1 MNYAELNDIVTIHYS
16 ISYTNGQPIES
27 SNGKAPVRFKLGSK
41 TTLPYIN
48 KLILGMRIGDIK
60 TKTIKGSNA
69 FGKPSK
75 KLIKTIGIETVPKHI
90 KKEVGNKVEIQIEND
105 IPFKAAISA
114 ISKTSITLDA
124 NPEFIKKDLVIKVEL
139 LDIEVEST
147 WK

>member
-1 MNYAELNDIVTIHYS
+1 MKTRNDLEYANSQPNENELEKERLVTISNRSVYHKYAEVTI
-16 ISYTNGQPIES
+16 PI
-27 SNGKAPVRFKLGSK
+27 
-41 TTLPYIN
+41 
-48 KLILGMRIGDIK
+48 
-60 TKTIKGSNA
+60 
-69 FGKPSK
+69 
-75 KLIKTIGIETVPKHI
+75 PKHI

-147 WK
+147 